1 MRDRSRHGEGV
12 CGAVRNPEYLH
23 QLERE
28 EGWPDRYKEKTLS
41 ELVLVGVFNGIG
53 GARRALELLNIG
65 MPDLYI
71 CIEIDGDCIEVITR
85 AWPGARHLGDLSK
98 ITSEHRGIPLSTL
111 FGAFSGAE
119 RIRCPESAC
128 VPDDDRP
135 CSEASED
142 GTKN

>member
-1 MRDRSRHGEGV
+1 MVEGV